1 LAPEDYEKLATLFA
15 KESAVVRGHF
25 AAIHDQFASV
35 HDEFAWV
42 RDQFAS
48 IHDQFASVRDEFT
61 SVHDQ
66 FASVHDE
73 FTSVRSEMSSMRGEM
88 SAMNERMGR
97 MDDRLAKVEITG
109 EQTRHLVEI
118 VADGV
123 TTADGKVEGLRTDM
137 NRGFEDVREVMAV
150 GFGAHDVRLR
160 RIEGGSTA

>member
-1 LAPEDYEKLATLFA
+1 MAPEDYEKLATLFA

-48 IHDQFASVRDEFT
+48 I
-61 SVHDQ
+61 HDQ